1 MCNRPIY
8 VIVTVVCAPD
18 VAEIAAMF
26 GVVVVGFIA
35 VVASIVFVV
44 VVIYVFCRRL
54 CCLVS
59 VELQTGL
66 RHKIK
71 TCRDARVLGFAD
83 ELHCV
88 VVLCILVVNK

>member
-1 MCNRPIY
+1 MGIKLKCAIDRFC

-26 GVVVVGFIA
+26 GVVVVGFTA

-44 VVIYVFCRRL
+44 VVIYVFCSRL
-54 CCLVS
+54 FGLGS

-66 RHKIK
+66 RHAQPWAL
-71 TCRDARVLGFAD
+71 DASTVSSTNIRLTWG
-83 ELHCV
+83 ES
-88 VVLCILVVNK
+88 